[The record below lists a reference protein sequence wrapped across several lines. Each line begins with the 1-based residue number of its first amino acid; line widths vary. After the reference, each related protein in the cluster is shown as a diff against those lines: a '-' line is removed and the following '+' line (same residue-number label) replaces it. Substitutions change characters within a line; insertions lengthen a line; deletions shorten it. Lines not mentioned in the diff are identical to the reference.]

1 MAVLHTLIP
10 DITAFAKKKMP
21 RDILHGWP
29 HVERVLYYAQTINTE
44 INASW
49 DVIHC
54 SVLLHDV
61 GHTIQREEHHRI
73 SADIAEEYLG
83 EKGVDQKTIVH
94 IKECII
100 THSRQFSD
108 RRPQSLEARVVF
120 DADGMDLFGPIGL
133 LRALLSC
140 GLSGKGFP
148 CMIKKIRWRLGQ
160 KDNFYSNTARQ
171 FACNN
176 AALIETYLDSLEE
189 QLQMLD
195 RAI

>member
-1 MAVLHTLIP
+1 
-10 DITAFAKKKMP
+10 
-21 RDILHGWP
+21 
-29 HVERVLYYAQTINTE
+29 
-44 INASW
+44 
-49 DVIHC
+49 
-54 SVLLHDV
+54 
-61 GHTIQREEHHRI
+61 
-73 SADIAEEYLG
+73 
-83 EKGVDQKTIVH
+83 
-94 IKECII
+94 
-100 THSRQFSD
+100 
-108 RRPQSLEARVVF
+108 VVF